1 MGLFRGRR
9 ATPRPPA
16 ADLETATV
24 DVDGRSMP
32 LREVLLAARVVGTGL
47 SVIVHHPDFELLLE
61 EPRAEAAY
69 EVLVATLGE
78 AVLRGTVVELSPATY
93 PPIDP
98 FGPEQ
103 LRAFVRSLGITI
115 ELPPETPPE

>member
-9 ATPRPPA
+9 TTPRPPA
-16 ADLETATV
+16 ADLGTATV
-24 DVDGRSMP
+24 EADGRTIP

-47 SVIVHHPDFELLLE
+47 SVVVHHPDFELLME
-61 EPRAEAAY
+61 EPRAEAAH
-69 EVLVATLGE
+69 EMLVATLGE
-78 AVLRGTVVELSPATY
+78 QLLRGTVVEPSPATY

-103 LRAFVRSLGITI
+103 LRPFVRSLGVTI
-115 ELPPETPPE
+115 ELPTDE

>member
-1 MGLFRGRR
+1 MGLFKRR
-9 ATPRPPA
+9 ASHRPAA

-24 DVDGRSMP
+24 EVEGRS
-32 LREVLLAARVVGTGL
+32 LAVRDVLIAARIVGPGM
-47 SVIVHHPDFELLLE
+47 SVMVYHPDFGDLLE
-61 EPRAEAAY
+61 EPRAEAAQ

-78 AVLRGTVVELSPATY
+78 EVLRGTVAELMPATH

-115 ELPPETPPE
+115 ELPEDEG

>member
-9 ATPRPPA
+9 PTPRPPA

-24 DVDGRSMP
+24 EVEGRSLR
-32 LREVLLAARVVGTGL
+32 LREVLLAARVAGPGL
-47 SVIVHHPDFELLLE
+47 SVIVHHPAFADLLD
-61 EPRAEAAY
+61 EPRSQAAY

-78 AVLRGTVVELSPATY
+78 EVFRGTVVEFSPATY
-93 PPIDP
+93 PPLDP

-103 LRAFVRSLGITI
+103 LRAFARSLGITI
-115 ELPPETPPE
+115 ELPTD

>member
-9 ATPRPPA
+9 TAPRPPA

-24 DVDGRSMP
+24 EVDGRSIP
-32 LREVLLAARVVGTGL
+32 LREVLLAARVVGSGL

-61 EPRAEAAY
+61 EPRSEAAY
-69 EVLVATLGE
+69 EALVATLGE
-78 AVLRGTVVELSPATY
+78 AVFRGTVVEFSPATY

-103 LRAFVRSLGITI
+103 LRAFVRSLGIAI
-115 ELPPETPPE
+115 ELPEA

>member
-9 ATPRPPA
+9 TTPRPPA
-16 ADLETATV
+16 ADLQAATV

-32 LREVLLAARVVGTGL
+32 LREVLLAARVVGPGL
-47 SVIVHHPDFELLLE
+47 SVTVYHPDFELLLE
-61 EPRAEAAY
+61 EPRAEAAH

-78 AVLRGTVVELSPATY
+78 AVFRGTVVELSPATY

-115 ELPPETPPE
+115 ELPEE

>member
-9 ATPRPPA
+9 TTPRPPV
-16 ADLETATV
+16 ADLETASIE
-24 DVDGRSMP
+24 VDGHTLA
-32 LREVLLAARVVGTGL
+32 LREVLLAARIVGSGM
-47 SVIVHHPDFELLLE
+47 SVIVYHPALADLLE
-61 EPRAEAAY
+61 EPRAEAAV
-69 EVLVATLGE
+69 ELLVATLGE
-78 AVLRGTVVELSPATY
+78 EVLRGTVVELSPATY

-115 ELPPETPPE
+115 ELPEE